1 MTARV
6 LQLGAAH
13 DDTEALLPW
22 FVNGSLSPDEREQV
36 ARHLEECA
44 HCRSEVLEL
53 RAFHSEYAVET
64 PMPESGHAFDRL
76 RAILPDRRVPWNVRM
91 ALRWRSFRQAYPQRW
106 LPWAI
111 AGQLALIVAL
121 GVLVLSPDRPLPYET
136 LGSASGITARTGG
149 IVVVFAPDTRV
160 DEMRKIVRAA
170 NARIVDGPTATDA
183 YVLDVPNGNP
193 TAVLQALRGQRA
205 VVLAEPLQGAR

>member
-36 ARHLEECA
+36 ARHLEQCA

-53 RAFHSEYAVET
+53 RAFHSEYTVDT
-64 PMPESGHAFDRL
+64 PMPEAGRAFDRL
-76 RAILPDRRVPWNVRM
+76 RAILPGRGAPWPLRVTQ
-91 ALRWRSFRQAYPQRW
+91 RWRSLRQAYPQRW

-111 AGQLALIVAL
+111 TGQLALIATLGALVVA
-121 GVLVLSPDRPLPYET
+121 PDRPTPYQT
-136 LGSASGITARTGG
+136 LESAATVAARNGS

-160 DEMRKIVRAA
+160 DEMRRIVRAA
-170 NARIVDGPTATDA
+170 DARIVDGPTATDA
-183 YVLDVPNGNP
+183 YVLDVPNGNA

-205 VVLAEPLQGAR
+205 VVLAEPLQGGR